1 LILNEV
7 AVEPLAENSSQV
19 IGLDGYSI
27 LLCNSAG
34 KHYAIAN
41 QCSHQ
46 DSPLEKG
53 RIRNGYISCPL
64 HGVRFSLE
72 TGEPMGVQLTRVPV
86 KTYEVIEDQ
95 SSVRI
100 KIE

>member
-1 LILNEV
+1 MSEV
-7 AVEPLAENSSQV
+7 KVEPLPDNSSRAITVQ
-19 IGLDGYSI
+19 GQSI
-27 LLCNSAG
+27 LLCNSSG

-72 TGEPMGVQLTRVPV
+72 TGEPMGGQLTRVAV
-86 KTYEVIEDQ
+86 KTYEVVEAETSIC
-95 SSVRI
+95 I
-100 KIE
+100 KID

>member
-1 LILNEV
+1 MNEV

-19 IGLDGYSI
+19 IALDGYSI

>member
-1 LILNEV
+1 MNKVL
-7 AVEPLAENSSQV
+7 VERLPDNSSKAITIEGQ
-19 IGLDGYSI
+19 SI
-27 LLCNSAG
+27 LLCNSSG
-34 KHYAIAN
+34 QHYAIAN

-72 TGEPMGVQLTRVPV
+72 TGEPMGGQLTRVAV
-86 KTYEVIEDQ
+86 KTYEVVEAETSIC
-95 SSVRI
+95 I
-100 KIE
+100 KID

>member
-1 LILNEV
+1 MESV
-7 AVEPLAENSSQV
+7 PANSSRAIMVEGQ
-19 IGLDGYSI
+19 SI
-27 LLCNSAG
+27 LLCNSSG

-72 TGEPMGVQLTRVPV
+72 TGELMGGQLTRVAV
-86 KTYEVIEDQ
+86 KTYEVVEAETSIC
-95 SSVRI
+95 I
-100 KIE
+100 KVD

>member
-1 LILNEV
+1 MSEV
-7 AVEPLAENSSQV
+7 EVERLPDNSSKALEIEEQ
-19 IGLDGYSI
+19 SI
-27 LLCNSAG
+27 LLCNSGG

-72 TGEPMGVQLTRVPV
+72 TGEPMGAQLTRVPV
-86 KTYEVIEDQ
+86 KTYSLIEKDD
-95 SSVRI
+95 SI
-100 KIE
+100 TIIIE

>member
-1 LILNEV
+1 MNKVL
-7 AVEPLAENSSQV
+7 VERLPDNSSKAITIEGQ
-19 IGLDGYSI
+19 SI
-27 LLCNSAG
+27 LLCNSSG
-34 KHYAIAN
+34 QHYAIVN

-72 TGEPMGVQLTRVPV
+72 TGEPMGGQLTRFAIN
-86 KTYEVIEDQ
+86 TYEVSESD
-95 SSVRI
+95 SSIYINVT
-100 KIE
+100 